1 MDSEERFKAIEGR
14 GNKFHINFFD
24 KNIEIIDESYNAN
37 PDSMEACINAVKINK
52 DNNKRLIFFVGDM
65 LELGKHSKVMHKKI
79 AKLINK
85 SEIDLVFAIGSEVKY
100 LWEDINCEKK
110 GEIFNNVDG
119 VIPKLRD
126 ITIDKDIILLKGSSR
141 INLNKIIDSML
152 SHKSLRKIA

>member
-1 MDSEERFKAIEGR
+1 
-14 GNKFHINFFD
+14 
-24 KNIEIIDESYNAN
+24 
-37 PDSMEACINAVKINK
+37 
-52 DNNKRLIFFVGDM
+52 
-65 LELGKHSKVMHKKI
+65 MHKKI

-119 VIPKLRD
+119 VIPKLRN
-126 ITIDKDIILLKGSSR
+126 ITMDKDIILLKGSSR